1 MTTMLRRAV
10 GGLRWYVRELSG
22 EAKWDEYVEHCR
34 RHGHPPMTRREFERR
49 RADQAEAAPQARC
62 C

>member
-1 MTTMLRRAV
+1 MKEMLARA
-10 GGLRWYVRELSG
+10 GRGIRWYLKQASG

-34 RHGHPPMTRREFERR
+34 SCHHEPMSRREFERR
-49 RADQAEAAPQARC
+49 RADAKEASSAARC